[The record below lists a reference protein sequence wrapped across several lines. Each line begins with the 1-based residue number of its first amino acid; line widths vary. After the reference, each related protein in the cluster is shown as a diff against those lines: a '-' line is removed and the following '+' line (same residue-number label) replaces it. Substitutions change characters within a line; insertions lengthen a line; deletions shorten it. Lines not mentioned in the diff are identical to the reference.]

1 MIKGTDIWF
10 RHHGAVPVAVIDVG
24 SNTVRLQVVGNGANL
39 LREKAMLR
47 LGESIERFADYST
60 EELARMLFEL
70 ERGEDDRLQR
80 LLEQIRAELARR
92 ALLQ

>member
-1 MIKGTDIWF
+1 MD
-10 RHHGAVPVAVIDVG
+10 
-24 SNTVRLQVVGNGANL
+24 
-39 LREKAMLR
+39 
-47 LGESIERFADYST
+47 GESIERFADYST

>member
-1 MIKGTDIWF
+1 
-10 RHHGAVPVAVIDVG
+10 
-24 SNTVRLQVVGNGANL
+24 
-39 LREKAMLR
+39 
-47 LGESIERFADYST
+47 
-60 EELARMLFEL
+60 MLFEL

>member
-1 MIKGTDIWF
+1 MIPSSGVPDSSSRIPYAPGSPGSITALLGRDF
-10 RHHGAVPVAVIDVG
+10 R
-24 SNTVRLQVVGNGANL
+24 VRPSRCQHVD
-39 LREKAMLR
+39 
-47 LGESIERFADYST
+47 GESIERFADYST

-80 LLEQIRAELARR
+80 LIEQIRAELARR